1 MSLNPHLPRFR
12 SVVTSGFTL
21 IEIMIVVAIIAI
33 IAAVALPSYLDSVRK
48 ARRSDAIT
56 ALAKAQQAQ
65 ERFRANNSNFGNAF
79 ANVGLA
85 TFAASA
91 AATNNTFDG
100 ADGYYTVVF
109 TAPTSASPS
118 STDYTILAYAKA
130 GTSQAKDNGCQC
142 LQLRMTGGNVEYAS
156 AGPTSGT
163 FNGTAAACG
172 TFATG
177 AEANRCWRR

>member
-1 MSLNPHLPRFR
+1 MSRNCLQTLRRRLPAR
-12 SVVTSGFTL
+12 GFTL
-21 IEIMIVVAIIAI
+21 IEVMIVVAIIAV
-33 IAAVALPSYLDSVRK
+33 IAAVALPSYMDSVRK
-48 ARRSDAIT
+48 ARRSDAIN

-109 TAPTSASPS
+109 TAPTFATPS
-118 STDYTILAYAKA
+118 STDYTLVAYAKA

-142 LQLRMTGGNVEYAS
+142 LQLTMTGGNVQYA
-156 AGPTSGT
+156 AGGPAGT
-163 FNGTAAACG
+163 FNGTVAGCGAIAA
-172 TFATG
+172 G
-177 AEANRCWRR
+177 AGANRCWRR